1 MPPEKGSGSEAS
13 AALSG
18 LSNEEYDLHEN
29 HDDLVKKK
37 LRLSPFLRTATKEHK
52 SSELD
57 Y

>member
-18 LSNEEYDLHEN
+18 VSNGEYDGTKIG
-29 HDDLVKKK
+29 DYLVKKK
-37 LRLSPFLRTATKEHK
+37 LRLSSLLRTATKEHK